1 MLLMLLTSAQTATAQ
16 EAAVYDLVTEK
27 PTVDG
32 GQATNMQSSY
42 DYGSLVDGDT
52 STKYYLSNADP
63 WVEFHYSQAFVPKK
77 YVLWTAYDTHNNEY
91 RNPASWTIKAK
102 LNKTDEWTTIATAEN
117 SGSNQLPTGNT
128 QSKEFSIIEN

>member
-1 MLLMLLTSAQTATAQ
+1 MRSMTKRVKLSFNFILTLVVMLTMAQTATAQ
-16 EAAVYDLVTEK
+16 ETAVYDLVTEV

-52 STKYYLSNADP
+52 STKYYLSNANP

-77 YVLWTAYDTHNNEY
+77 YVLWTAFDTNNNEY

-102 LNKTDEWTTIATAEN
+102 LNKTDA
-117 SGSNQLPTGNT
+117 
-128 QSKEFSIIEN
+128 